1 MAEKMSKM
9 DAVRQAISVLG
20 KDASPI
26 KIQEFVK
33 SKFKMDMTT
42 AHVSNY
48 KTTVLREK
56 GKKPVAATASAPAP
70 AKTAPAPVKAAT
82 ASARGSEVSLSDL
95 EAVKGLV
102 GRLGEKDL
110 KSLVGIL
117 GG

>member
-1 MAEKMSKM
+1 MAAEKMSKM

-56 GKKPVAATASAPAP
+56 GKKTVAAHASAPAP
-70 AKTAPAPVKAAT
+70 VKPAPALAKG
-82 ASARGSEVSLSDL
+82 SAVSLSDL
-95 EAVKGLV
+95 AAVKGLV
-102 GRLGEKDL
+102 GRVGEDDL
-110 KSLVGIL
+110 KSLIGIL

>member
-1 MAEKMSKM
+1 MAAEKMSKM
-9 DAVRQAISVLG
+9 DAVRTAISELG

-26 KIQEFVK
+26 KIQEYVK
-33 SKFKMDMTT
+33 TKFKMDMTT

-56 GKKPVAATASAPAP
+56 GKKPVAAPAATPVKTASAS
-70 AKTAPAPVKAAT
+70 AK
-82 ASARGSEVSLSDL
+82 GSEVSLTDI
-95 EAVKGLV
+95 ETVKGLV
-102 GRLGEKDL
+102 GRLGEENL

>member
-1 MAEKMSKM
+1 MAEKLSKM

-26 KIQEFVK
+26 KIQEFVR

-56 GKKPVAATASAPAP
+56 GKKLVAAPASAP

-82 ASARGSEVSLSDL
+82 TSAKGSEVSLTDI

-102 GRLGEKDL
+102 GRLGEKNL
-110 KSLVGIL
+110 TSLIGIL
-117 GG
+117 G

>member
-1 MAEKMSKM
+1 MAGKMSKM
-9 DAVRQAISVLG
+9 DAVRQAISELG

-42 AHVSNY
+42 AHVSTY

-56 GKKPVAATASAPAP
+56 GKKPVAAPAS
-70 AKTAPAPVKAAT
+70 APAPVKAAP
-82 ASARGSEVSLSDL
+82 APAKGSAVSLSDL

-102 GRLGEKDL
+102 GRVGEENL
-110 KSLVGIL
+110 KSLIGIL
-117 GG
+117 GR